1 MAGLWA
7 WIDRGEDCL
16 VRPHLIYLRPNFIA
30 SILQIIF
37 ALQLVFLIFLNHFH
51 VLDGKAIGQSSSIP
65 NKL

>member
-1 MAGLWA
+1 MAELWA
-7 WIDRGEDCL
+7 WMDRGYDSL
-16 VRPHLIYLRPNFIA
+16 VRPFLIYLRPDFIA

-65 NKL
+65 NIL